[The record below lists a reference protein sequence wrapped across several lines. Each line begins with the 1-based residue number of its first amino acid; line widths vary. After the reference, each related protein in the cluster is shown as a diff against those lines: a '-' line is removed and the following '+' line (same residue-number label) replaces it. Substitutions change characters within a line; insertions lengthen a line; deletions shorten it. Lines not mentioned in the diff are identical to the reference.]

1 MSRGKNSD
9 RALHAARAFGKG
21 WLKDDYWKDTQGGF
35 NPEVFADLDPVTRQR
50 LSDYRI
56 GPRVLKGD
64 EESRGGFMDYQTNS
78 WSDTKPDKFNF
89 MLNLMQGYY
98 GGDADDNIVKRSSNR
113 GNVQNAVWEAG
124 FANIGNKDQLNQFLD
139 RADAVKANNPDFL
152 KDGWTPEAQMLMR
165 EYPIQEVIQE
175 SVPVVADPVEV
186 AETPAVVEQAPAVRE
201 PVKGVD
207 YMSSEMQDTY
217 DRIQDQNYHTGFNA
231 EDWIAE
237 TSKSDIDKQQL
248 AQKLAD
254 TYKFKINKQLKKE
267 EIADKVSTAV
277 GNSLGVYPGYSV

>member
-1 MSRGKNSD
+1 MSRSRNNNH
-9 RALHAARAFGKG
+9 LLAARAFGKD
-21 WLKDDYWKDTQGGF
+21 WIKDDYWKDTQGGF

-64 EESRGGFMDYQTNS
+64 EESRGGFTDFRTNT
-78 WSDTKPDKFNF
+78 WSDTKPDRSNF
-89 MLNLMQGYY
+89 HMGFMHGIL
-98 GGDADDNIVKRSSNR
+98 DPDSEIAKRTTNR

-175 SVPVVADPVEV
+175 SVPVVADPIEV

-207 YMSSEMQDTY
+207 YMSSEMQDIY
-217 DRIQDQNYHTGFNA
+217 DRIQDQDYHTGFNA
-231 EDWIAE
+231 EDWIAK
-237 TSKSDIDKQQL
+237 TSRPDIDKQQL

-254 TYKFKINKQLKKE
+254 TYKFKINKQLKEE

>member
-1 MSRGKNSD
+1 MSRGNDWEK
-9 RALHAARAFGKG
+9 RQAATAAATSWG
-21 WLKDDYWKDTQGGF
+21 DTWQDTKGGF
-35 NPEVFADLDPVTRQR
+35 NPDVFVDVDDVTRQK
-50 LSDYRI
+50 LLDYQI
-56 GPRVLKGD
+56 GPPIQMGD
-64 EESRGGFMDYQTNS
+64 KLNAGSGTLVGH
-78 WSDTKPDKFNF
+78 WSDGGN
-89 MLNLMQGYY
+89 Y
-98 GGDADDNIVKRSSNR
+98 GFHNNPEMNEAIYGDIYHHGTNR

-237 TSKSDIDKQQL
+237 TSKSDIDKQEH
-248 AQKLAD
+248 AQSLVDKWTSD
-254 TYKFKINKQLKKE
+254 
-267 EIADKVSTAV
+267 IANNLQPNPQSVVNALTTAFSGPNTV
-277 GNSLGVYPGYSV
+277 IPGKLGVYS